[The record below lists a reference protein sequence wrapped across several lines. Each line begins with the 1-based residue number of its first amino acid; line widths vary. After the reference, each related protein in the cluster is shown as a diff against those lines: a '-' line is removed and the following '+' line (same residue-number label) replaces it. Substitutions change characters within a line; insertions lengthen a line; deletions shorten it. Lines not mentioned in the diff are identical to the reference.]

1 MREKQGLCAG
11 MVAAL
16 HGAMR
21 LSVANVVRW
30 LFPLAFVLGAAACQ
44 VGEPVDDMDDQ
55 VQEDRLSDPS
65 LVIDEESAPS
75 AGEGE
80 IASSYCPGCSNCVYR
95 ARCLQPRLPTGLT
108 TWSDKLGK
116 INSHTPRVG
125 CVAMI
130 YTGSQWGHAAFVA
143 DKHADG
149 TLTLKEGNWISGQCS
164 QRRGTPS
171 HLNIRGYW
179 CP

>member
-1 MREKQGLCAG
+1 MRTT
-11 MVAAL
+11 AAT
-16 HGAMR
+16 
-21 LSVANVVRW
+21 LSW
-30 LFPLAFVLGAAACQ
+30 CLSLLMLVLGVASCQ
-44 VGEPVDDMDDQ
+44 VGDSEDDLDEQAQD
-55 VQEDRLSDPS
+55 ERLSDPS
-65 LVIDEESAPS
+65 LVIDEESSPS
-75 AGEGE
+75 AGEDQL
-80 IASSYCPGCSNCVYR
+80 AASYCPGCSNCVYR

-108 TWSDKLGK
+108 TWGDKLGK

-164 QRRGTPS
+164 RRRGTPS
-171 HLNIRGYW
+171 RLNIRGYW